1 MCSVLFSIWCCTQ
14 TDFSCVL
21 HSANQAQA
29 NPLANPKAAIWDLA
43 SKPRKL
49 ITNCYPVT
57 TGNGPNGQ
65 KNPLAKPERYAHVDK
80 IGLNLQLAD

>member
-1 MCSVLFSIWCCTQ
+1 MCSGLFSIWCCTQ

-21 HSANQAQA
+21 RSANQAQA
-29 NPLANPKAAIWDLA
+29 NLLANPKAAIWDLA

-57 TGNGPNGQ
+57 NSDGPNGQ
-65 KNPLAKPERYAHVDK
+65 KTLWLNPKDMRTLTK
-80 IGLNLQLAD
+80 